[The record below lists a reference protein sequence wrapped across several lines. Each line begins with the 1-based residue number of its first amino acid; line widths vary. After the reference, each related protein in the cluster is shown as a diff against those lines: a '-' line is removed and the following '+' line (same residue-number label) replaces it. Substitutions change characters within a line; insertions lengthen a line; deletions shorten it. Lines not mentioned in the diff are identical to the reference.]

1 MTKQEKGI
9 SPLRRDQPSAGARPE
24 GAAHKSD
31 VSPFPVADLE
41 LYLDEALPAEEMARI
56 EQALR
61 TDRRWAERLVAI
73 NARRDSGVH
82 SLGEIWR
89 RHRLSCPTRQQLG
102 SYLLGTLAREWHHY
116 VLFHL
121 ETVGCRYCQANLAD
135 LKRQQAE
142 SFEAVQTRR
151 RKYFQSSAGYLR
163 RSDR

>member
-1 MTKQEKGI
+1 MTR
-9 SPLRRDQPSAGARPE
+9 PLE
-24 GAAHKSD
+24 N
-31 VSPFPVADLE
+31 ADLE
-41 LYLDEALPAEEMARI
+41 LYLDEALPAKEMARI

-61 TDRRWAERLVAI
+61 TDRPLAERLAAI
-73 NARRDSGVH
+73 NARRDVGIH

-102 SYLLGTLAREWHHY
+102 GYLLGAVSQEWNNY
-116 VLFHL
+116 IVLHL

-142 SFEAVQTRR
+142 SSEVVQSRR

-163 RSDR
+163 PT